1 MSRFTIRWEI
11 NLEDTPDICIQT
23 ENKIGNKSRKQWNI
37 STVYMLIS
45 LTIQECSPL
54 HITNGIKSFDTAC
67 LYLPLELII
76 MQFIKRIYAIC
87 RSHPMSWLILHYQLK
102 NNCRRLCRGSLLRHF
117 RSIKGY
123 AVRPSRAGDKN
134 LHNILKLID
143 FPANFQ
149 CQIINHYQPF
159 VTDAII

>member
-1 MSRFTIRWEI
+1 MSHYYQVRNYLWES
-11 NLEDTPDICIQT
+11 LDICIPHP
-23 ENKIGNKSRKQWNI
+23 NRKQNRKQI
-37 STVYMLIS
+37 VEAMKYFDIYMLIS
-45 LTIQECSPL
+45 LTIQECSLL

-87 RSHPMSWLILHYQLK
+87 RSHPTSWLILHYQLK
-102 NNCRRLCRGSLLRHF
+102 NNCRGLCRGSLLRYF
-117 RSIKGY
+117 RSIKGH
-123 AVRPSRAGDKN
+123 AVRSSRVGDKN

-149 CQIINHYQPF
+149 CQIINQY
-159 VTDAII
+159 